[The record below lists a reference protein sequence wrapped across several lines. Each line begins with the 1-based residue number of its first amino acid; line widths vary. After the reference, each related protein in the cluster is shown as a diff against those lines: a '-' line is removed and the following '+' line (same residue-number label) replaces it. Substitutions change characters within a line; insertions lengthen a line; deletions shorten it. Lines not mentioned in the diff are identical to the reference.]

1 MTSYIILYLAVISF
15 ISIFVTILDKHNAKK
30 KKQRVPELTLL
41 LLAAMGGS
49 VGMYITMHMIHH
61 KTRKPKFMVGI
72 PLIIVLQAALC
83 WFLWRFVNG

>member
-49 VGMYITMHMIHH
+49 VGM
-61 KTRKPKFMVGI
+61 
-72 PLIIVLQAALC
+72 
-83 WFLWRFVNG
+83 